1 MSIDIYNKVIDAV
14 EDLREL
20 LLEAAEKTP
29 VRESYANGVGG
40 ARIIL
45 LEDEI
50 VGIINLFSNMC
61 NSVLKNNKC
70 ERWPAL
76 NDFTAEQLA
85 EHLVE
90 LIHPNDPKYDLSFGT
105 SLFGYWE
112 TPDGK
117 KFDYHKK
124 DDAIDHT
131 IKWLNGYVTFD
142 EL

>member
-1 MSIDIYNKVIDAV
+1 MSIDIYSKVTDAI
-14 EDLREL
+14 EDLKEL

-29 VRESYANGVGG
+29 VRESYTNGVGG

-50 VGIINLFSNMC
+50 IGIINLFSNMC
-61 NSVLKNNKC
+61 NSVLKNNKY
-70 ERWPAL
+70 EKWPAL
-76 NDFTAEQLA
+76 NNFTEEQLA

-90 LIHPNDPKYDLSFGT
+90 LIHPNNPKYDLSFGT

-112 TPDGK
+112 APDGK
-117 KFDYHKK
+117 KFDYYKK
-124 DDAIDHT
+124 YDAIDYT